1 MEVLVMDNIQEYIK
15 PELLI
20 LIPVLYV
27 IGMII
32 KNTELIKDKYIP
44 VILGVTGILLS
55 ILYVLATEGVS
66 LMGAF
71 TAITQGILVTG
82 VAVYVNQLIKQKG
95 RE

>member
-1 MEVLVMDNIQEYIK
+1 MDNIQEYIK

-20 LIPVLYV
+20 LVPVIYI
-27 IGMII
+27 IGMTI

-44 VILGVTGILLS
+44 LILGLTGILLS
-55 ILYVLATEGVS
+55 TLYVLATEGLS

-82 VAVYVNQLIKQKG
+82 VAVYVNQLIKQGG
-95 RE
+95 RD